1 MTFLL
6 SNEEIEVG
14 EERSLFKEHH
24 TGERADIHLRMSA
37 FQSDLIPLCCGA
49 EMIHSGNHAKLD
61 LRKSSEALLLAA
73 SRER

>member
-24 TGERADIHLRMSA
+24 TGERADSP
-37 FQSDLIPLCCGA
+37 S
-49 EMIHSGNHAKLD
+49 
-61 LRKSSEALLLAA
+61 
-73 SRER
+73 